1 MTDEQINTAIA
12 EACGWE
18 DITESVAPGE
28 FRRRATGMLR
38 DKHGNRTPLKQI
50 PNYCADL
57 NAMHEAEE
65 FLSGNLWIGYVNDLA
80 NIEGNLFGI
89 RATARQRAEA
99 FLRTLGKWEEATTEQ
114 SSAVQREEQP

>member
-1 MTDEQINTAIA
+1 MTDEQINAAIA

-18 DITESVAPGE
+18 DITESVAPEE

-38 DKHGNRTPLKQI
+38 DKHGLRTPLKQI

-99 FLRTLGKWEEATTEQ
+99 FLRTLGKWDDQSGDTTEMVKE
-114 SSAVQREEQP
+114 VQK

>member
-1 MTDEQINTAIA
+1 MTDEQINAAIA
-12 EACGWE
+12 EAIDADPHWKCAK
-18 DITESVAPGE
+18 D
-28 FRRRATGMLR
+28 
-38 DKHGNRTPLKQI
+38 
-50 PNYCADL
+50 YCADL

-99 FLRTLGKWEEATTEQ
+99 FLRTLGKWNQSGDVTEMEAQ
-114 SSAVQREEQP
+114 K